1 MDTSLISIKLR
12 PMSEQTINLL
22 IELVIL
28 AILGMAYYWFQRRRY
43 LKHIEEEQ
51 EGSNETKNN

>member
-43 LKHIEEEQ
+43 LKHIEQEQ
-51 EGSNETKNN
+51 EDSTENK

>member
-1 MDTSLISIKLR
+1 
-12 PMSEQTINLL
+12 MSEQTINLL